1 MMCNMLGTTL
11 SGWLNDVRVDLF
23 SAPSQTGPWTLLRD
37 HFVPYGSA
45 GSWDSAQV
53 YIGTANNYDLDAGPL
68 YFPYT
73 GGDYPYWKNPT
84 SNVYGAIGIFKI
96 TTVGSDG
103 AAIENRSVTAVTTH
117 SAIFNGLLT
126 STGSAAMAV
135 CVLWGETTNA
145 WANTNWWNGGNPDP
159 TLTDNTPFS
168 TNITIGIL
176 PGKIYYYTFAATNA
190 LTNNVV
196 ASAPVSFV
204 TGELTV
210 QATDP
215 MGRTANED
223 PVVFTVYRPAA
234 CTNETLSV
242 NYTLGGTA
250 VQGADYSIAPA
261 SGTATFARGAT
272 HVAITVTPV
281 YKADSQKS
289 VVLALATGAYPIGA
303 RNSATS
309 TLQSVAQAFVQ
320 ATGGTVTNYTDAGGT
335 NWTAH
340 IFTMVGTTNLN
351 VTAGGTVE
359 YLVVGGGGGGGCW
372 TGGGGGGGDVEVG
385 SCNVVAPGNIQIV
398 VGGGGPAGTNNF
410 GGTQIKG
417 ANSSLGSIT
426 ACGGGGGAGGHPTF
440 PYKAASSG
448 GSGGGGYSEASTTTG
463 ASAGSGSNVH
473 KGGNGMV
480 GSGGT
485 NYNGGGGGGAGS
497 AGSNAVTGKAG
508 NGGNGYSLSI
518 SGTNIAYGG
527 GGGGGAQG
535 GGVVEGYGMDGGGN
549 GGPDGGVGQA
559 AASNRGG
566 GGGGGGSGSG
576 YGGAGGSGIVIVR
589 YVMAMKPGGRRS
601 STLRP

>member
-1 MMCNMLGTTL
+1 
-11 SGWLNDVRVDLF
+11 VAA
-23 SAPSQTGPWTLLRD
+23 AP
-37 HFVPYGSA
+37 
-45 GSWDSAQV
+45 
-53 YIGTANNYDLDAGPL
+53 I
-68 YFPYT
+68 
-73 GGDYPYWKNPT
+73 
-84 SNVYGAIGIFKI
+84 
-96 TTVGSDG
+96 
-103 AAIENRSVTAVTTH
+103 
-117 SAIFNGLLT
+117 
-126 STGSAAMAV
+126 
-135 CVLWGETTNA
+135 
-145 WANTNWWNGGNPDP
+145 
-159 TLTDNTPFS
+159 
-168 TNITIGIL
+168 
-176 PGKIYYYTFAATNA
+176 
-190 LTNNVV
+190 
-196 ASAPVSFV
+196 SFV

-223 PVVFTVYRPAA
+223 PVVYTVYRPAA

-261 SGTATFARGAT
+261 SGAATFAPGAT

-289 VVLALATGAYPIGA
+289 VVLTLTTGAYAIGA
-303 RNSATS
+303 LNSATG
-309 TLQSVAQAFVQ
+309 TLQSVAQAVVQ

-410 GGTQIKG
+410 GGAQIKG

-426 ACGGGGGAGGHPTF
+426 AYGGGGGAGGHPTS

-448 GSGGGGYSEASTTTG
+448 GSGGGGYSEASTTSG

-497 AGSNAVTGKAG
+497 AGYNAVTGKAG
-508 NGGNGYSLSI
+508 NGGNGSSLSI

-549 GGPDGGVGQA
+549 GGADGGVGQTA
-559 AASNRGG
+559 ANNRGG
-566 GGGGGGSGSG
+566 GGGGGGNAVG

-589 YVMAMKPGGRRS
+589 YVTAYEAWRQTQFDAASLTNAAISSATADPDHDGLNNQQEFWAGTDPTNAASCLAINAFTNIPGVAGGGFVVS
-601 STLRP
+601 WQSVTGKTYSVLTATNLLNGFDTLTNALPATPTVNVYTDSVNGAGQRFYRVRVE